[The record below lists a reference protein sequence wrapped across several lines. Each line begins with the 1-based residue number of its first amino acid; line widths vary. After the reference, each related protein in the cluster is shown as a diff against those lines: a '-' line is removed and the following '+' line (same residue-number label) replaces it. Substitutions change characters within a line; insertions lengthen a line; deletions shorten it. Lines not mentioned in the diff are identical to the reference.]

1 MKNFNTKYLKS
12 DLQAGLVVFLV
23 ALPLCLGIA
32 LASGAPLFSGII
44 SGVIGGI
51 VVGLFSGSQLSV
63 SGPAAGLTA
72 IILAAIATLGS
83 FEAFLLA
90 GLLAGVLQLFLGYL
104 KAGVVSNYLPSNV
117 IEGMLAAIGIIIILT
132 QLPHAIGYDVIHEG
146 DYFHINKD
154 GQHDMFATLIDGIN
168 FMHPGAVIIV
178 LASLFVLIAF
188 EKNSYLSR
196 IKAIPSA
203 LVAVLTGVLINE
215 TFRMTGSSF
224 LVGPDHLVSLP
235 VPESMSAFFSQFSLP
250 DFSQIA
256 NKQVWIVALTI
267 AAVASIETLLCIEA
281 SDKLDPLKRYTNT
294 NRELKAQGIGNILS
308 CMIGGIPMTSVI
320 VRSSANVNSGGK
332 TKIAAISHGV
342 FLLLAVVL
350 IPMVLNKIPLAS
362 LAAVLIVIGF
372 KLASPR
378 IFVHMWKNSKKFQFI
393 PFVIT
398 VIAIIFTDLL
408 VGVGIGLTVS
418 IYFILR
424 GNLKLAYFFK
434 QENYSSEKTIHM
446 ELAQEVSF
454 LNKAAIKQTFAH
466 LPENSALVLDATH
479 SIYIDHDV
487 LLMIKEFVNQGSKE
501 KNISVK
507 LIGFRK
513 EYKIENTDVHVTTVL
528 SDNEAPVS
536 PIEIDSGVKVPSNAL
551 KVTDLSIDRL
561 KVSA

>member
-1 MKNFNTKYLKS
+1 MKNFNKKYLKG

-51 VVGLFSGSQLSV
+51 IVGFFSGSQLSV

-72 IILAAIATLGS
+72 IILAAIASLGS

-90 GLLAGVLQLFLGYL
+90 GVLAGVLQLVLGYI

-146 DYFHINKD
+146 DYFHVNKE
-154 GQHDMFATLIDGIN
+154 GYYDMFPTLIDAIN

-178 LASLFVLIAF
+178 LASLAVLLAF
-188 EKNSYLSR
+188 ENIPVLAK

-203 LVAVLTGVLINE
+203 LVAVLTGVIINE
-215 TFRMTGSSF
+215 TFRMTGSSL

-250 DFSQIA
+250 DFGQIA
-256 NKQVWIVALTI
+256 NKEVWIVALTI
-267 AAVASIETLLCIEA
+267 AAVASIETLLCVEA

-320 VRSSANVNSGGK
+320 VRSSANVNSGGR

-342 FLLLAVVL
+342 FLLIAVLA
-350 IPMVLNKIPLAS
+350 IPMLLNRIPLAS

-378 IFVHMWKNSKKFQFI
+378 VFVHMWRNSKKFQFI
-393 PFVIT
+393 PFVVT
-398 VIAIIFTDLL
+398 VLAIIFSDLL
-408 VGVGIGLTVS
+408 IGVGIGLTVS

-434 QENYSSEKTIHM
+434 QEDYSADKTVHM

-466 LPENSALVLDATH
+466 LPENSKLILDASH

-487 LLMIKEFVNQGSKE
+487 LILIKEFVDLGAKE
-501 KNISVK
+501 KNIDVK
-507 LIGFRK
+507 LMGFRK

-528 SDNEAPVS
+528 SANSAMVS
-536 PIEIDSGVKVPSNAL
+536 PKEVDAGVKVPSNAL
-551 KVTDLSIDRL
+551 NVKGLSTDE
-561 KVSA
+561 

>member
-1 MKNFNTKYLKS
+1 MKNLSTKYLKS

-51 VVGLFSGSQLSV
+51 LVGLFSGSQLSV

-72 IILAAIATLGS
+72 IILAAIASLGS

-90 GLLAGVLQLFLGYL
+90 GVLAGVLQLILGYV

-146 DYFHINKD
+146 DYFHINKE
-154 GQHDMFATLIDGIN
+154 GSYDMFPTLINAIN

-178 LASLFVLIAF
+178 LASLAVIIAF
-188 EKNSYLSR
+188 EKVPFLVK

-203 LVAVLTGVLINE
+203 LVAVLIGVIINE
-215 TFRMTGSSF
+215 SFRMTGSSL

-235 VPESMSAFFSQFSLP
+235 VPDSMSAFLSQFSLP
-250 DFSQIA
+250 DFDQIT
-256 NKQVWIVALTI
+256 NKEVWVVALTI
-267 AAVASIETLLCIEA
+267 AAVASIETLLSVEA
-281 SDKLDPLKRYTNT
+281 ADKLDPLRRYTNT

-308 CMIGGIPMTSVI
+308 CMIGGIPLTSVI
-320 VRSSANVNSGGK
+320 VRSSANVNSGGR

-342 FLLLAVVL
+342 FLLLAVLV
-350 IPMVLNKIPLAS
+350 IPLLLNRIPLAS
-362 LAAVLIVIGF
+362 LAAVLIVIGY

-378 IFVHMWKNSKKFQFI
+378 IFMHMWKNSKKFQFI
-393 PFVIT
+393 PFVVT
-398 VIAIIFTDLL
+398 VIAIVFSDLL
-408 VGVGIGLTVS
+408 IGVGIGLMVS

-434 QENYSSEKTIHM
+434 QDEYSEDKTIHM

-466 LPENSALVLDATH
+466 LPDNSKLVIDASH
-479 SIYIDHDV
+479 SIYIDYDV
-487 LLMIKEFVNQGSKE
+487 LQMINNF
-501 KNISVK
+501 VK
-507 LIGFRK
+507 LAAPERNIEVKLTGFRK
-513 EYKIENTDVHVTTVL
+513 EYKIENTDVHITTVL
-528 SDNEAPVS
+528 SDNEDQVS
-536 PIEIDSGVKVPSNAL
+536 PKDVGSGVKIPSNAVNV
-551 KVTDLSIDRL
+551 KDLS
-561 KVSA
+561 KK

>member
-1 MKNFNTKYLKS
+1 MKNLSTKYLKS

-51 VVGLFSGSQLSV
+51 LVGLFSGSQLSV

-72 IILAAIATLGS
+72 IILAAIASLGS

-90 GLLAGVLQLFLGYL
+90 GVLAGVLQLILGYI

-146 DYFHINKD
+146 DYFHINKE
-154 GQHDMFATLIDGIN
+154 GSYDMFPTLINAIN

-178 LASLFVLIAF
+178 LASLAVIIAF
-188 EKNSYLSR
+188 EKVPFLVK

-203 LVAVLTGVLINE
+203 LVAVLIGVIINE
-215 TFRMTGSSF
+215 SFRMTGSSL

-235 VPESMSAFFSQFSLP
+235 VPDSMSAFLSQFSLP
-250 DFSQIA
+250 DFDQIT
-256 NKQVWIVALTI
+256 NKEVWVVALTI
-267 AAVASIETLLCIEA
+267 AAVASIETLLSVEA
-281 SDKLDPLKRYTNT
+281 ADKLDPLRRYTNT

-308 CMIGGIPMTSVI
+308 CMIGGIPLTSVI
-320 VRSSANVNSGGK
+320 VRSSANVNSGGR

-342 FLLLAVVL
+342 FLLLAVLVIPVL
-350 IPMVLNKIPLAS
+350 LNRIPLAS
-362 LAAVLIVIGF
+362 LAAVLIVIGY

-378 IFVHMWKNSKKFQFI
+378 IFMHMWKNSKKFQFI
-393 PFVIT
+393 PFVVT
-398 VIAIIFTDLL
+398 VIAIVFSDLL
-408 VGVGIGLTVS
+408 IGVGIGLMVS

-434 QENYSSEKTIHM
+434 QDEYSEDKTIHM

-466 LPENSALVLDATH
+466 LPDNSKLVIDASH
-479 SIYIDHDV
+479 SIYIDYDV
-487 LLMIKEFVNQGSKE
+487 LQMINNF
-501 KNISVK
+501 VK
-507 LIGFRK
+507 LAAPERNIEVKLTGFRK
-513 EYKIENTDVHVTTVL
+513 EYKIENTDVHITTVL
-528 SDNEAPVS
+528 SDNEDQVS
-536 PIEIDSGVKVPSNAL
+536 PKDVGSGVKIPSNAVNV
-551 KVTDLSIDRL
+551 KDLS
-561 KVSA
+561 KK

>member
-1 MKNFNTKYLKS
+1 MKKLNTKYLKG

-51 VVGLFSGSQLSV
+51 VIGFFSNSALSV

-83 FEAFLLA
+83 FETFLLA
-90 GLLAGVLQLFLGYL
+90 GVIAGVLQIILGYI

-132 QLPHAIGYDVIHEG
+132 QLPHAIGYDVINEG
-146 DYFHINKD
+146 DYFHINKE
-154 GQHDMFATLIDGIN
+154 GNYDMFPTVIKAIN

-178 LASLFVLIAF
+178 IASLTVLIAF
-188 EKNSYLSR
+188 EKIPVLAK

-203 LVAVLTGVLINE
+203 LVAVLTGVIINE
-215 TFRMTGSSF
+215 SFRMTGSTL

-235 VPESMSAFFSQFSLP
+235 IPKSMSAFLSQFSLP
-250 DFSQIA
+250 DFTQIT
-256 NKQVWIVALTI
+256 NKEVWVVAMTI
-267 AAVASIETLLCIEA
+267 AAVASIETLLSIEA

-294 NRELKAQGIGNILS
+294 NQELKAQGIGNIIS
-308 CMIGGIPMTSVI
+308 CMIGGIPLTSVI
-320 VRSSANVNSGGK
+320 VRSSANVNSGGR

-342 FLLLAVVL
+342 FLMLAVLL
-350 IPMVLNKIPLAS
+350 IPMLLNRIPLAS
-362 LAAVLIVIGF
+362 LAAVLIVIGY

-378 IFVHMWKNSKKFQFI
+378 VFVHMWKNSKKFQFI
-393 PFVIT
+393 PFVVT
-398 VIAIIFTDLL
+398 VIAVVFSDILI
-408 VGVGIGLTVS
+408 GVGIGLTVS
-418 IYFILR
+418 VYFILR

-434 QENYSSEKTIHM
+434 QEDYSADKTIHM

-466 LPENSALVLDATH
+466 LPENSKLVLDASH

-487 LLMIKEFVNQGSKE
+487 LILIKEFVELGSKE
-501 KNISVK
+501 KNIEVK
-507 LIGFRK
+507 LMGFRK
-513 EYKIENTDVHVTTVL
+513 EYKIENTDVHITTVL
-528 SDNEAPVS
+528 SDNEKPVS
-536 PIEIDSGVKVPSNAL
+536 RKEVDSGVKVPSNAL
-551 KVTDLSIDRL
+551 KFEDLSDDT
-561 KVSA
+561 

>member
-1 MKNFNTKYLKS
+1 MKNLSTKYLKS

-72 IILAAIATLGS
+72 IILSAIASLGS

-90 GLLAGVLQLFLGYL
+90 GVLAGVVQLVLGYI
-104 KAGVVSNYLPSNV
+104 KAGIVSNYLPSNV

-146 DYFHINKD
+146 DYFHIDKE
-154 GQHDMFATLIDGIN
+154 GSHDMFDTLIDAVN

-178 LASLFVLIAF
+178 IASLFVLIAF
-188 EKNSYLSR
+188 EKIPFLSN

-203 LVAVLTGVLINE
+203 LVAVLTGVIINE
-215 TFRMTGSSF
+215 TFRISGSSL

-235 VPESMSAFFSQFSLP
+235 VPKSMSAFFSQFSLP

-256 NKQVWIVALTI
+256 NKEVWVIALTI
-267 AAVASIETLLCIEA
+267 AAVASIETLLCVEA

-294 NRELKAQGIGNILS
+294 NRELKAQGLGNILS

-320 VRSSANVNSGGK
+320 VRSSANMNAGGR
-332 TKIAAISHGV
+332 TKIAAIAHGA
-342 FLLLAVVL
+342 FLLLAVL
-350 IPMVLNKIPLAS
+350 AIPMLLNRIPLAS

-378 IFVHMWKNSKKFQFI
+378 VFVHMWKNNKKFQFI
-393 PFVIT
+393 PFVVT
-398 VIAIIFTDLL
+398 VVAIIFTDLL

-418 IYFILR
+418 IYFILK
-424 GNLKLAYFFK
+424 GNLKLAYIFK
-434 QENYSSEKTIHM
+434 QEDYSSDKTIHM

-466 LPENSALVLDATH
+466 LPENSKLVLDASY
-479 SIYIDHDV
+479 SIYIDYDV
-487 LLMIKEFVNQGSKE
+487 LQMIKEFVSLGAPE
-501 KNISVK
+501 KNIKVK
-507 LIGFRK
+507 LTGFRK
-513 EYKIENTDVHVTTVL
+513 EYKIENTDVHITTVL
-528 SDNEAPVS
+528 SDNKIVS
-536 PIEIDSGVKVPSNAL
+536 PKEVGEGVKVPSNA
-551 KVTDLSIDRL
+551 
-561 KVSA
+561 

>member
-1 MKNFNTKYLKS
+1 MEKFNTKYLKG

-90 GLLAGVLQLFLGYL
+90 GVLAGILQLILGYI

-132 QLPHAIGYDVIHEG
+132 QLPHAIGYDAIHEG
-146 DYFHINKD
+146 DYFHINKE
-154 GQHDMFATLIDGIN
+154 GNHDMFATLIDAVN
-168 FMHPGAVIIV
+168 FMHPGALIIV
-178 LASLFVLIAF
+178 IASLTVLVAF
-188 EKNSYLSR
+188 EKVPLLSN
-196 IKAIPSA
+196 IKVIPSA
-203 LVAVLTGVLINE
+203 LVAVVTGVLINE
-215 TFRMTGSSF
+215 TFRATGSSL

-235 VPESMSAFFSQFSLP
+235 VPESMAAFFSQFSLP

-256 NKQVWIVALTI
+256 NKQIWIVALTI

-342 FLLLAVVL
+342 FLLLAVLL
-350 IPMVLNKIPLAS
+350 IPMILNKIPLAS

-372 KLASPR
+372 KLASPKV
-378 IFVHMWKNSKKFQFI
+378 FVHMWKNSKKFQFI
-393 PFVIT
+393 PFVVT
-398 VIAIIFTDLL
+398 VVAIIFTDLL

-434 QENYSSEKTIHM
+434 QEEYSSDKTIHI

-466 LPENSALVLDATH
+466 LPENSKLILDASH

-487 LLMIKEFVNQGSKE
+487 LQMIKEFVELGSKD
-501 KNISVK
+501 KNIDVK
-507 LIGFRK
+507 LMGFRK
-513 EYKIENTDVHVTTVL
+513 AYKIENTDVHVTTVL
-528 SDNEAPVS
+528 SDNKTLVS
-536 PIEIDSGVKVPSNAL
+536 PHEVDSGVKVPSNAL
-551 KVTDLSIDRL
+551 KVKELAMSI
-561 KVSA
+561 

>member
-1 MKNFNTKYLKS
+1 MKNLSTKYLKS

-51 VVGLFSGSQLSV
+51 LVGLFSGSQLSV

-72 IILAAIATLGS
+72 IILAAIASLGS

-90 GLLAGVLQLFLGYL
+90 GVLAGVLQLILGYI

-146 DYFHINKD
+146 DYFHINKE
-154 GQHDMFATLIDGIN
+154 GSYDMFPTLINAIN

-178 LASLFVLIAF
+178 LASLAVIIAF
-188 EKNSYLSR
+188 EKVPFLVK

-203 LVAVLTGVLINE
+203 LVAVLIGVIINE
-215 TFRMTGSSF
+215 SFRMTGSSL

-235 VPESMSAFFSQFSLP
+235 VPDSMSAFLSQFSLP
-250 DFSQIA
+250 DFDQIT
-256 NKQVWIVALTI
+256 NKEVWVVALTI
-267 AAVASIETLLCIEA
+267 AAVASIETLLSVEA
-281 SDKLDPLKRYTNT
+281 ADKLDPLRRYTNT

-308 CMIGGIPMTSVI
+308 CMIGGIPLTSVI
-320 VRSSANVNSGGK
+320 VRSSANVNSGGR

-342 FLLLAVVL
+342 FLLLAVLVIPVL
-350 IPMVLNKIPLAS
+350 LNRIPLAS
-362 LAAVLIVIGF
+362 LAAVLIVIGY

-378 IFVHMWKNSKKFQFI
+378 IFMHMWKNSKKFQFI
-393 PFVIT
+393 PFVVT
-398 VIAIIFTDLL
+398 VIAIVFSDLL
-408 VGVGIGLTVS
+408 IGVGIGLMVS

-434 QENYSSEKTIHM
+434 QEEYSDDKTIHM

-466 LPENSALVLDATH
+466 LPDNSKLVIDASH
-479 SIYIDHDV
+479 SIYIDYDV
-487 LLMIKEFVNQGSKE
+487 LQMINNF
-501 KNISVK
+501 VK
-507 LIGFRK
+507 LAAPERNIEVKLTGFRK
-513 EYKIENTDVHVTTVL
+513 EYKIENTDVHITTVL
-528 SDNEAPVS
+528 SDNEDQVS
-536 PIEIDSGVKVPSNAL
+536 PKDVGSGVKIPSNAVNV
-551 KVTDLSIDRL
+551 KDLS
-561 KVSA
+561 KK

>member
-1 MKNFNTKYLKS
+1 MKNLSKKYLKT
-12 DLQAGLVVFLV
+12 DLQAGMVVFLV

-72 IILAAIATLGS
+72 IILTAIASLGS
-83 FEAFLLA
+83 FQAFLLA
-90 GLLAGVLQLFLGYL
+90 GVLAGVLQLVLGYI

-132 QLPHAIGYDVIHEG
+132 QLPHAIGYDVINEG
-146 DYFHINKD
+146 DYFHINKE
-154 GQHDMFATLIDGIN
+154 GQHDMFETLIDAVN
-168 FMHPGAVIIV
+168 YMNPGALIIV
-178 LASLFVLIAF
+178 LASLAVIIAF
-188 EKNSYLSR
+188 EKVEFLKK

-203 LVAVLTGVLINE
+203 LVAVLTGVIINE
-215 TFRMTGSSF
+215 SFRMTGSSL

-235 VPESMSAFFSQFSLP
+235 VPESMSAFLSQFSLP
-250 DFSQIA
+250 DFSQIT
-256 NKQVWIVALTI
+256 NKEVWVVALTI

-281 SDKLDPLKRYTNT
+281 ADKLDPLRRYTNT

-320 VRSSANVNSGGK
+320 VRSSANVNSGGR

-342 FLLLAVVL
+342 FLLVAVLA
-350 IPMVLNKIPLAS
+350 IPMLLNKIPLAS

-393 PFVIT
+393 PFVVT

-408 VGVGIGLTVS
+408 VGVGIGLAVS

-434 QENYSSEKTIHM
+434 QEDYSADKTVHM

-466 LPENSALVLDATH
+466 LPEDSKLILDASH

-487 LLMIKEFVNQGSKE
+487 LLMINNFVKLAAPE
-501 KNISVK
+501 KNIQVT
-507 LIGFRK
+507 LTGFRK
-513 EYKIENTDVHVTTVL
+513 EYKIENTDVHVTNVL
-528 SDNEAPVS
+528 SDKNLIS
-536 PIEIDSGVKVPSNAL
+536 PKDVGKGVKVPSNAL
-551 KVTDLSIDRL
+551 DVKDL
-561 KVSA
+561 

>member
-1 MKNFNTKYLKS
+1 M
-12 DLQAGLVVFLV
+12 V
-23 ALPLCLGIA
+23 
-32 LASGAPLFSGII
+32 
-44 SGVIGGI
+44 
-51 VVGLFSGSQLSV
+51 
-63 SGPAAGLTA
+63 
-72 IILAAIATLGS
+72 
-83 FEAFLLA
+83 
-90 GLLAGVLQLFLGYL
+90 LGYL

-132 QLPHAIGYDVIHEG
+132 QLPHAIGYDVINEG
-146 DYFHINKD
+146 DYFHINKE
-154 GQHDMFATLIDGIN
+154 GKHDMFETLIDSVN
-168 FMHPGAVIIV
+168 YMNPGALIIV
-178 LASLFVLIAF
+178 LASLAVIIAF
-188 EKNSYLSR
+188 EKVEFLKK

-203 LVAVLTGVLINE
+203 LVAVLTGVIINE
-215 TFRMTGSSF
+215 SFRMTGSSL

-235 VPESMSAFFSQFSLP
+235 VPESMSAFLSQFSLP
-250 DFSQIA
+250 DFEQIT
-256 NKQVWIVALTI
+256 NKEVWVVALTI

-281 SDKLDPLKRYTNT
+281 ADKLDPLRRYTNT

-320 VRSSANVNSGGK
+320 VRSSANVNSGGR

-342 FLLLAVVL
+342 FLLVAVLA
-350 IPMVLNKIPLAS
+350 IPMLLNKIPLAS

-393 PFVIT
+393 PFVVT

-408 VGVGIGLTVS
+408 VGVGIGLAVS

-434 QENYSSEKTIHM
+434 QEDYSADKTVHM

-466 LPENSALVLDATH
+466 LPEDSKLILDASH

-487 LLMIKEFVNQGSKE
+487 LLMINNFVKLAAPE
-501 KNISVK
+501 KNIQVT
-507 LIGFRK
+507 LTGFRK
-513 EYKIENTDVHVTTVL
+513 EYKIENTDVHVTNVL
-528 SDNEAPVS
+528 SDKNLIS
-536 PIEIDSGVKVPSNAL
+536 PKDVGKGVKVPSNAL
-551 KVTDLSIDRL
+551 DVKDL
-561 KVSA
+561 

>member
-1 MKNFNTKYLKS
+1 MKNLNTKYLKS
-12 DLQAGLVVFLV
+12 DLQAGMVVFLV

-51 VVGLFSGSQLSV
+51 IVGFFSGSQLSV

-72 IILAAIATLGS
+72 IILAAIASLGS

-90 GLLAGVLQLFLGYL
+90 GVLAGVLQLVLGYI

-132 QLPHAIGYDVIHEG
+132 QLPHAVGYDIINEG
-146 DYFHINKD
+146 DYFHINKE
-154 GQHDMFATLIDGIN
+154 GKHVMFETLIDAVN
-168 FMHPGAVIIV
+168 FMHPGAIIVV

-188 EKNSYLSR
+188 EKVEFLKN

-203 LVAVLTGVLINE
+203 LVAVVTGVVINE
-215 TFRMTGSSF
+215 SFRMTGSSF
-224 LVGPDHLVSLP
+224 LIEPEHLVSLP
-235 VPESMSAFFSQFSLP
+235 VPESMAAFLSQFSLP
-250 DFSQIA
+250 DFNQIT
-256 NKQVWIVALTI
+256 NKEVWIVALTI
-267 AAVASIETLLCIEA
+267 AAVASIETLLCVEA
-281 SDKLDPLKRYTNT
+281 SDKLDPLRRYTNT

-320 VRSSANVNSGGK
+320 VRSSANVNSGGR

-342 FLLLAVVL
+342 FLLLAVLL
-350 IPMVLNKIPLAS
+350 IPVILNKIPLAS

-393 PFVIT
+393 PFVVT
-398 VIAIIFTDLL
+398 VAAIIFTDLL

-434 QENYSSEKTIHM
+434 QEDYSADKTIHM

-466 LPENSALVLDATH
+466 LPENSKVILDASH

-487 LLMIKEFVNQGSKE
+487 LSMINNFVKLAAPE
-501 KNISVK
+501 KNIEVT
-507 LIGFRK
+507 LTGFRK

-528 SDNEAPVS
+528 SDNENQVS
-536 PIEIDSGVKVPSNAL
+536 PKDVGSGVKVPSNVL
-551 KVTDLSIDRL
+551 NVKDLS
-561 KVSA
+561 KE

>member
-1 MKNFNTKYLKS
+1 MKNLNTKYLKS
-12 DLQAGLVVFLV
+12 DLQAGMVVFLV

-51 VVGLFSGSQLSV
+51 IVGFFSGSQLSV

-72 IILAAIATLGS
+72 IILAAIASLGS

-90 GLLAGVLQLFLGYL
+90 GVLAGVLQLVLGYI

-132 QLPHAIGYDVIHEG
+132 QLPHAVGYDIINEG
-146 DYFHINKD
+146 DYFHINKE
-154 GQHDMFATLIDGIN
+154 GKHVMFETLIDAVN
-168 FMHPGAVIIV
+168 FMHPGAIIVV

-188 EKNSYLSR
+188 EKVEFLKN

-203 LVAVLTGVLINE
+203 LVAVVTGVVINE
-215 TFRMTGSSF
+215 SFRMTGSSF
-224 LVGPDHLVSLP
+224 LIEPEHLVSLP
-235 VPESMSAFFSQFSLP
+235 VPESMAAFLSQFSLP
-250 DFSQIA
+250 DFNQIT
-256 NKQVWIVALTI
+256 NKEVWIVALTI
-267 AAVASIETLLCIEA
+267 AAVASIETLLCVEA
-281 SDKLDPLKRYTNT
+281 SDKLDPLRRYTNT

-320 VRSSANVNSGGK
+320 VRSSANVNSGGR

-342 FLLLAVVL
+342 FLLLAVLL
-350 IPMVLNKIPLAS
+350 IPVILNKIPLAS

-393 PFVIT
+393 PFVVT
-398 VIAIIFTDLL
+398 VAAIIFTDLL

-434 QENYSSEKTIHM
+434 QEDYSSDKTIHM

-466 LPENSALVLDATH
+466 LPENSKVILDASH

-487 LLMIKEFVNQGSKE
+487 LSMINNFVKLAAPE
-501 KNISVK
+501 KNIEVT
-507 LIGFRK
+507 LTGFRK

-528 SDNEAPVS
+528 SDNENQVS
-536 PIEIDSGVKVPSNAL
+536 PKDVGSGVKVPSNVL
-551 KVTDLSIDRL
+551 NVKDLS
-561 KVSA
+561 KE

>member
-1 MKNFNTKYLKS
+1 MKNLSKKYLKT
-12 DLQAGLVVFLV
+12 DLQAGMVVFLV

-72 IILAAIATLGS
+72 IILAAIASLGS
-83 FEAFLLA
+83 FQAFLLA
-90 GLLAGVLQLFLGYL
+90 GVLAGVLQLVLGYI

-132 QLPHAIGYDVIHEG
+132 QLPHAIGYDVINEG
-146 DYFHINKD
+146 DYFHINKE
-154 GQHDMFATLIDGIN
+154 GKHDMFETLIDSVN
-168 FMHPGAVIIV
+168 YMNPGALIIV
-178 LASLFVLIAF
+178 LASLAVIIAF
-188 EKNSYLSR
+188 EKVEFLKK

-203 LVAVLTGVLINE
+203 LVAVLTGVIINE
-215 TFRMTGSSF
+215 SFRMTGSSL

-235 VPESMSAFFSQFSLP
+235 VPESMSAFLSQFSLP
-250 DFSQIA
+250 DFEQIT
-256 NKQVWIVALTI
+256 NKEVWVVALTI

-281 SDKLDPLKRYTNT
+281 ADKLDPLRRYTNT

-320 VRSSANVNSGGK
+320 VRSSANVNSGGR

-342 FLLLAVVL
+342 FLLVAVLA
-350 IPMVLNKIPLAS
+350 IPMLLNKIPLAS

-393 PFVIT
+393 PFVVT

-408 VGVGIGLTVS
+408 VGVGIGLAVS

-434 QENYSSEKTIHM
+434 QEDYSADKTVHM

-466 LPENSALVLDATH
+466 LPEDSKLILDASH

-487 LLMIKEFVNQGSKE
+487 LLMINNFVKLAAPE
-501 KNISVK
+501 KNIQVT
-507 LIGFRK
+507 LTGFRK
-513 EYKIENTDVHVTTVL
+513 EYKIENTDVHVTNVL
-528 SDNEAPVS
+528 SDKNLIS
-536 PIEIDSGVKVPSNAL
+536 PKDVGKGVKVPSNAL
-551 KVTDLSIDRL
+551 DVKDL
-561 KVSA
+561 

>member
-1 MKNFNTKYLKS
+1 MKNLSTKYLKS

-51 VVGLFSGSQLSV
+51 LVGLFSGSQLSV

-72 IILAAIATLGS
+72 IILAAIASLGS

-90 GLLAGVLQLFLGYL
+90 GVLAGVLQLILGYI

-146 DYFHINKD
+146 DYFHINKE
-154 GQHDMFATLIDGIN
+154 GSYDMFPTLINAIN

-178 LASLFVLIAF
+178 LASLAVIIAF
-188 EKNSYLSR
+188 EKVPFLVK

-203 LVAVLTGVLINE
+203 LVAVLIGVIINE
-215 TFRMTGSSF
+215 SFRMTGSSL

-235 VPESMSAFFSQFSLP
+235 VPDSMSAFLSQFSLP
-250 DFSQIA
+250 DFDQIT
-256 NKQVWIVALTI
+256 NKEVWVVALTI
-267 AAVASIETLLCIEA
+267 AAVASIETLLSVEA
-281 SDKLDPLKRYTNT
+281 ADKLDPLRRYTNT

-308 CMIGGIPMTSVI
+308 CMIGGIPLTSVI
-320 VRSSANVNSGGK
+320 VRSSANVNSGGR

-342 FLLLAVVL
+342 FLLLAVLV
-350 IPMVLNKIPLAS
+350 IPLLLNRIPLAS
-362 LAAVLIVIGF
+362 LAAVLIVIGY

-378 IFVHMWKNSKKFQFI
+378 IFMHMWKNSKKFQFI
-393 PFVIT
+393 PFVVT
-398 VIAIIFTDLL
+398 VIAIVFSDLL
-408 VGVGIGLTVS
+408 IGVGIGLMVS

-434 QENYSSEKTIHM
+434 QDEYSEDKTIHM

-466 LPENSALVLDATH
+466 LPDNSKLVIDASH
-479 SIYIDHDV
+479 SIYIDYDV
-487 LLMIKEFVNQGSKE
+487 LQMINNF
-501 KNISVK
+501 VK
-507 LIGFRK
+507 LAAPERNIEVKLTGFRK
-513 EYKIENTDVHVTTVL
+513 EYKIENTDVHITTVL
-528 SDNEAPVS
+528 SDNEDQVS
-536 PIEIDSGVKVPSNAL
+536 TKDVGSGVKIPSNAVNV
-551 KVTDLSIDRL
+551 KDLS
-561 KVSA
+561 KK